1 MNYSQYENINK
12 NVSSEMFYSLMAV
25 LHEKLPCS
33 KNYYRLRENFR
44 NKDKKYQQTMKDNSS
59 PVRQIASPKLIPGL
73 SITKQRLGNENQ
85 NIGRNS

>member
-44 NKDKKYQQTMKDNSS
+44 NKDKKYQ
-59 PVRQIASPKLIPGL
+59 
-73 SITKQRLGNENQ
+73 
-85 NIGRNS
+85 